1 MLCSN
6 YYSCHVCISNAMIW
20 IILLVIDLFSS
31 FIVESPYQSIS
42 YHYSYI
48 SVTKVTYRIRDTVE
62 YSILLR
68 YINYIYIL
76 YSIYCTFQVS
86 YILVRQSS
94 CLCSLEAASVSCV
107 MFCYTRSR
115 NICFQYFVVN
125 IVFPHFITIVIKTVV
140 RS

>member
-68 YINYIYIL
+68 YINYIYI
-76 YSIYCTFQVS
+76 YFTVS
-86 YILVRQSS
+86 TVLSKFLI
-94 CLCSLEAASVSCV
+94 SLSGSQAVSVVLNPQAFLVSCSATPEAET
-107 MFCYTRSR
+107 Y
-115 NICFQYFVVN
+115 
-125 IVFPHFITIVIKTVV
+125 VFSILWLILFFHIL
-140 RS
+140 